1 MSAINTGVASMNM
14 TFRKSCLFFVVLLF
28 CAMCAMGAEL
38 ELKNWRKYLVN
49 GGVQTQCDYLIQLM
63 KEMDQNDG
71 KANGLSEKD
80 MDAIID
86 WCAEKA
92 KEFPWEEYDKVP
104 VKKDVSHEYSP
115 RSAAGMQLSFL
126 LFAYEIDMPKAEAF
140 VEYVETNEDAP
151 SGLRKAWFRKSNS
164 DRRIVSAS
172 KIWDKRIQEKGISK
186 EEFVKVVL
194 DKTYMTKKGYR
205 IFNPFIHDKSKTTE
219 LQKDKESIKKIA
231 ESLAEDFPDGRKL
244 PKPVD
249 PMRLRRFPR
258 SLQMHILDAVKSLL
272 TLEEQYYWFKENVGK
287 PGILEN
293 YKEEMEQFIA
303 GYAVELETQ
312 RRRPSVEKFVKVV
325 MDKTYMSQRDHVI
338 FGYFLL
344 DKGLV
349 AELQADRPTLA
360 TVMESLTEDFHSG
373 YKSLQGIYIAQE
385 GNEFFKENQ
394 LQHNVM
400 KAAKTLLT
408 REELYSW
415 FKENV
420 DKPGILRHHCEE
432 MKQFIADYEGK

>member
-1 MSAINTGVASMNM
+1 MQGV
-14 TFRKSCLFFVVLLF
+14 
-28 CAMCAMGAEL
+28 EL
-38 ELKNWRKYLVN
+38 ELASWRKYLVN
-49 GGVQTQCDYLIQLM
+49 GGVQTQCDYLLQLM
-63 KEMDQNDG
+63 KEMEQNDG
-71 KANGLSEKD
+71 KAKGVSEKEL
-80 MDAIID
+80 DAVID
-86 WCAEKA
+86 WCAEDLKV
-92 KEFPWEEYDKVP
+92 FPWGKYTETKELT
-104 VKKDVSHEYSP
+104 KDDP
-115 RSAAGMQLSFL
+115 LNSASMKLYFL
-126 LFAYEIDMPKAEAF
+126 LFTNELNLPRAIAF
-140 VEYVETNEDAP
+140 ADYVEKG
-151 SGLRKAWFRKSNS
+151 SGVSEELRKNWFRQSS
-164 DRRIVSAS
+164 GCLRVVSAA
-172 KIWDKRIQEKGISK
+172 KVWDKRFKNKGGVSK
-186 EEFVKVVL
+186 DEFVKVVL
-194 DKTYMTKKGYR
+194 DKTYMGRGYPYFGSFLHEKDNRKER
-205 IFNPFIHDKSKTTE
+205 IAE
-219 LQKDKESIKKIA
+219 LRNDKETLAKVIQ
-231 ESLAEDFPDGRKL
+231 SLTEDFPEGNKL

-249 PMRLRRFPR
+249 PMQLRRFPR

-303 GYAVELETQ
+303 WYAVELETQ
-312 RRRPSVEKFVKVV
+312 RRRPTVEKFVKVV
-325 MDKTYMSQRDHVI
+325 LDKTYMSQRDHVI

-349 AELQADRPTLA
+349 SELQGDRPALA
-360 TVMESLTEDFHSG
+360 KVMESLSVDFHSG

-420 DKPGILRHHCEE
+420 DKPGILRHHYEE

>member
-63 KEMDQNDG
+63 KEMVQNDG

-92 KEFPWEEYDKVP
+92 KEFPWEKYMETKELT
-104 VKKDVSHEYSP
+104 KDDPLNSTSMKLY
-115 RSAAGMQLSFL
+115 FL
-126 LFAYEIDMPKAEAF
+126 LFTNELNLPRAIAF
-140 VEYVETNEDAP
+140 ADYVEKG
-151 SGLRKAWFRKSNS
+151 SGVSEELRKIWFRQSHGCL
-164 DRRIVSAS
+164 RIVSAAEV
-172 KIWDKRIQEKGISK
+172 WDKRFKDKGGVSK
-186 EEFVKVVL
+186 DEFVKVVL
-194 DKTYMTKKGYR
+194 DKTYLGRGYPY
-205 IFNPFIHDKSKTTE
+205 FGSFLHE
-219 LQKDKESIKKIA
+219 KDNRKERIA
-231 ESLAEDFPDGRKL
+231 ELRNEKETLAKVIQSLTEDFPDGRKL

-312 RRRPSVEKFVKVV
+312 RRRPSVEKFVKIVL
-325 MDKTYMSQRDHVI
+325 DKTYMSQRDHVI